1 MQIILASGSVTRK
14 LLLERIVG
22 NSFKIIPPDIDE
34 TQKIGEQPREL
45 AARLSNEKAQK
56 VISEIDLDDSIVIG
70 SDQVAYCDGR
80 ILEKKSHSDEIEEQI
95 MWQVGKKTEFFTGL
109 TVINSQNFICKTA
122 VIGSTVTYRD
132 KSIITNDSVK
142 KYIRKENPLNCAGGT
157 KFESGGIYFIKE
169 VSTQDPTA
177 LMGLPLIQL
186 CKFFNEFGLNPLN
199 L

>member
-14 LLLERIVG
+14 LLLERLVG
-22 NSFKIIPPDIDE
+22 SFKIIPPDINE
-34 TQKIGEQPREL
+34 TQKIGEQPRDL

-56 VISEIDLDDSIVIG
+56 IACDNGSEESIVIG

-80 ILEKKSHSDEIEEQI
+80 ILEKKSHFDEIEEQI
-95 MWQVGKKTEFFTGL
+95 MWQVGKKTEFFTSL
-109 TVINSQNFICKTA
+109 TVINNQNSICKTA
-122 VIGSTVTYRD
+122 VIESTVIYRD
-132 KSIITNDSVK
+132 KRIITNESVK

-157 KFESGGIYFIKE
+157 KFESGGICFIKE

-186 CKFFNEFGLNPLN
+186 CEFFNELGLNPLN

>member
-14 LLLERIVG
+14 LLLERLIG
-22 NSFKIIPPDIDE
+22 SFKIIPPDINE
-34 TQKIGEQPREL
+34 TQKIGEQPRDL

-56 VISEIDLDDSIVIG
+56 IACDNGPDESIVIG

-80 ILEKKSHSDEIEEQI
+80 ILEKKSHFDEIEEQI
-95 MWQVGKKTEFFTGL
+95 MWQVGKKTEFFTSL

-122 VIGSTVTYRD
+122 VIESTVIYRD
-132 KSIITNDSVK
+132 KSIITNESVK

-157 KFESGGIYFIKE
+157 KFESGGICFIKE

-186 CKFFNEFGLNPLN
+186 CEFFNEFGLNPLN

>member
-14 LLLERIVG
+14 LLLERLIG
-22 NSFKIIPPDIDE
+22 SFKIIPPDINE
-34 TQKIGEQPREL
+34 TQKIGEQPRDL
-45 AARLSNEKAQK
+45 AARLSDEKAK
-56 VISEIDLDDSIVIG
+56 KIARDNDLDESIVIG

-80 ILEKKSHSDEIEEQI
+80 ILEKKSDFDEIEEQI
-95 MWQVGKKTEFFTGL
+95 MWQVGKKTEFFTSL
-109 TVINSQNFICKTA
+109 TVMNSKNFICKTA
-122 VIGSTVTYRD
+122 VIESTVIYRD
-132 KSIITNDSVK
+132 KSIITNESVK

-157 KFESGGIYFIKE
+157 KFESGGICFIKE

-186 CKFFNEFGLNPLN
+186 CEFFNEFGLNPLN

>member
-14 LLLERIVG
+14 LLLERLIG
-22 NSFKIIPPDIDE
+22 SFKIIPPDINE
-34 TQKIGEQPREL
+34 TQKIGEQPRDL

-56 VISEIDLDDSIVIG
+56 IACDNGSEESIVIG

-80 ILEKKSHSDEIEEQI
+80 ILDKKTHFDEIEEQI
-95 MWQVGKKTEFFTGL
+95 MWQVGKKTEFFTSL

-122 VIGSTVTYRD
+122 VIESTVIYRD
-132 KSIITNDSVK
+132 KSIITNESVK

-157 KFESGGIYFIKE
+157 KFESGGICFIKE

-186 CKFFNEFGLNPLN
+186 CEFFNEFGLNPLN

>member
-14 LLLERIVG
+14 LLLERLIG
-22 NSFKIIPPDIDE
+22 SFKIIPPDINE
-34 TQKIGEQPREL
+34 TQKIGEQPRDL
-45 AARLSNEKAQK
+45 AARLSSEKAQK
-56 VISEIDLDDSIVIG
+56 IACDNRLDESIVIG

-80 ILEKKSHSDEIEEQI
+80 ILEKKSHFDEIEEQI
-95 MWQVGKKTEFFTGL
+95 MWQVGKKTEFFTSL

-122 VIGSTVTYRD
+122 VIESTVIYKD
-132 KSIITNDSVK
+132 KSVVTNESVK

-157 KFESGGIYFIKE
+157 KFESGGICFIKE

-186 CKFFNEFGLNPLN
+186 CEFFNEFGLNPLN

>member
-14 LLLERIVG
+14 LLLERLIG
-22 NSFKIIPPDIDE
+22 SFKIIPPDINE
-34 TQKIGEQPREL
+34 TQKIGEQPRDL

-56 VISEIDLDDSIVIG
+56 IARDNGHDESIVIG

-80 ILEKKSHSDEIEEQI
+80 ILEKKSDFDEIEEQI
-95 MWQVGKKTEFFTGL
+95 MWQVGKKTEFFTSL

-122 VIGSTVTYRD
+122 VIESTVIYRD
-132 KSIITNDSVK
+132 KSIITNESVK

-157 KFESGGIYFIKE
+157 KFESGGICFIKE

-186 CKFFNEFGLNPLN
+186 CEFFNEFGLNPLN

>member
-14 LLLERIVG
+14 LLLERLIG
-22 NSFKIIPPDIDE
+22 SFKIIPPDINE
-34 TQKIGEQPREL
+34 TQKIGEQPRDL

-56 VISEIDLDDSIVIG
+56 IACDNGLDESIVIG

-80 ILEKKSHSDEIEEQI
+80 ILEKKSDFDEIEEQI
-95 MWQVGKKTEFFTGL
+95 MWQVGKKTEFFTSL
-109 TVINSQNFICKTA
+109 TVINSKNFICKTA
-122 VIGSTVTYRD
+122 VIESTVIYRD
-132 KSIITNDSVK
+132 KSMITNESVK

-157 KFESGGIYFIKE
+157 KFESGGICFIKE

-186 CKFFNEFGLNPLN
+186 CEFFNEFGLDPLN

>member
-14 LLLERIVG
+14 LLLERLIG
-22 NSFKIIPPDIDE
+22 SFKIIPPDINE
-34 TQKIGEQPREL
+34 TQKIGEQPRDL
-45 AARLSNEKAQK
+45 AARLSSEKAQK
-56 VISEIDLDDSIVIG
+56 IACDNRLDESIVIG

-80 ILEKKSHSDEIEEQI
+80 ILEKKSHFDEIEEQI
-95 MWQVGKKTEFFTGL
+95 MWQVGKKTEFFTSL

-122 VIGSTVTYRD
+122 VIESTVIYRD
-132 KSIITNDSVK
+132 KSIITNESVK

-157 KFESGGIYFIKE
+157 KFESGGICFIKE

-186 CKFFNEFGLNPLN
+186 CEFFNEFGLNPLN

>member
-14 LLLERIVG
+14 LLLERLIG
-22 NSFKIIPPDIDE
+22 SFKIIPPDINE
-34 TQKIGEQPREL
+34 TQKIGEQPRDL

-56 VISEIDLDDSIVIG
+56 IACDNEVEESIVIG

-80 ILEKKSHSDEIEEQI
+80 ILEKKSHFDEIEEQI
-95 MWQVGKKTEFFTGL
+95 MWQIGKKTEFFTSL
-109 TVINSQNFICKTA
+109 TVINSQNFICKSA
-122 VIGSTVTYRD
+122 VIESTVIYRD
-132 KSIITNDSVK
+132 KSIITSESVK
-142 KYIRKENPLNCAGGT
+142 EYIRKENPLNCAGGT
-157 KFESGGIYFIKE
+157 KFESGGICFIKE

-186 CKFFNEFGLNPLN
+186 CDFFNEFGLNPLN

>member
-14 LLLERIVG
+14 LLLERLIG
-22 NSFKIIPPDIDE
+22 SFKIIPPDINE
-34 TQKIGEQPREL
+34 TQKIGEQPRDL

-56 VISEIDLDDSIVIG
+56 IACDNGSEESIVIG

-80 ILEKKSHSDEIEEQI
+80 ILDKKTHFDEIEEQI
-95 MWQVGKKTEFFTGL
+95 MWQVGKKTEFFTSL
-109 TVINSQNFICKTA
+109 TVINSQNFICKSA
-122 VIGSTVTYRD
+122 VIESTVIYRD
-132 KSIITNDSVK
+132 KSMITNESVK

-157 KFESGGIYFIKE
+157 KFESGGICFIKE

-186 CKFFNEFGLNPLN
+186 CEFFNEFGLNPLN

>member
-14 LLLERIVG
+14 LLLERLVD
-22 NSFKIIPPDIDE
+22 SFKIIPPDINE
-34 TQKIGEQPREL
+34 TQKIDEQPRDL

-56 VISEIDLDDSIVIG
+56 VASDSGLDESIVIG

-80 ILEKKSHSDEIEEQI
+80 ILEKKSNFDEIEEQI
-95 MWQVGKKTEFFTGL
+95 MWQVGKKTEFFTSL
-109 TVINSQNFICKTA
+109 TVINNQNSICKTA
-122 VIGSTVTYRD
+122 VIESTVIYRD
-132 KSIITNDSVK
+132 KRIITNESVK
-142 KYIRKENPLNCAGGT
+142 KYIRKENPVNCAGGT
-157 KFESGGIYFIKE
+157 KFESGGICFIKE

-186 CKFFNEFGLNPLN
+186 CEFFNELGLNPLN

>member
-14 LLLERIVG
+14 LLLERLIG
-22 NSFKIIPPDIDE
+22 SFKIIPPDINE
-34 TQKIGEQPREL
+34 TQKIGEQPRDL

-56 VISEIDLDDSIVIG
+56 IACDNGSEESIVIG

-80 ILEKKSHSDEIEEQI
+80 ILDKKTHFDEIEEQI
-95 MWQVGKKTEFFTGL
+95 MWQVGKKTEFFTSL

-122 VIGSTVTYRD
+122 VIESTVIYRD
-132 KSIITNDSVK
+132 KSIITNESVK

-157 KFESGGIYFIKE
+157 KFESGGICFIKE

-177 LMGLPLIQL
+177 LMGLPLIRL
-186 CKFFNEFGLNPLN
+186 CEFFNEFGLDPLN

>member
-14 LLLERIVG
+14 LLLERLVG
-22 NSFKIIPPDIDE
+22 SFKIIPPDINE
-34 TQKIGEQPREL
+34 TQKIGEQPRDL

-56 VISEIDLDDSIVIG
+56 IACDNGPDESIVIG

-80 ILEKKSHSDEIEEQI
+80 ILDKKIHFDEIEEQI
-95 MWQVGKKTEFFTGL
+95 MWQVGKKTEFFTSL

-122 VIGSTVTYRD
+122 VIESTVIYRD
-132 KSIITNDSVK
+132 KSIITNESVK

-157 KFESGGIYFIKE
+157 KFESGGICFIKE

-186 CKFFNEFGLNPLN
+186 CEFFNEFGLDPLN

>member
-14 LLLERIVG
+14 LLLERLVG
-22 NSFKIIPPDIDE
+22 SFKIIPPDINE
-34 TQKIGEQPREL
+34 TQKIGEQPRDL

-56 VISEIDLDDSIVIG
+56 VASDSGLDESIVIG

-80 ILEKKSHSDEIEEQI
+80 ILEKKSHFDEIEEQI
-95 MWQVGKKTEFFTGL
+95 MWQVGKKTEFFTSL
-109 TVINSQNFICKTA
+109 TVINSKNFICKTA
-122 VIGSTVTYRD
+122 VIESTVIYRD
-132 KSIITNDSVK
+132 KSIITNESVK

-157 KFESGGIYFIKE
+157 KFESGGICFIKE

-186 CKFFNEFGLNPLN
+186 CEFFNELGLNPLN

>member
-1 MQIILASGSVTRK
+1 MQIILASGSITRK
-14 LLLERIVG
+14 LLLARLIG
-22 NSFKIIPPDIDE
+22 SFKIIPPDINE
-34 TQKIGEQPREL
+34 TQKIGEQPRDL

-56 VISEIDLDDSIVIG
+56 VAYDNGPDESLVIG

-80 ILEKKSHSDEIEEQI
+80 ILEKKSHFDEIEEQI
-95 MWQVGKKTEFFTGL
+95 MWQVGKKTEFFTSL

-122 VIGSTVTYRD
+122 VIESTVIYRD
-132 KSIITNDSVK
+132 KSIITNESVK
-142 KYIRKENPLNCAGGT
+142 KYILKENPLNCAGGT
-157 KFESGGIYFIKE
+157 KFESGGICFIKE

-186 CKFFNEFGLNPLN
+186 CEFFNEFGLDPLN

>member
-14 LLLERIVG
+14 LLLERLIG
-22 NSFKIIPPDIDE
+22 SFKIIPPDINE
-34 TQKIGEQPREL
+34 TQKIDEQPRDL

-56 VISEIDLDDSIVIG
+56 VASDSGLDESIVIG

-80 ILEKKSHSDEIEEQI
+80 ILEKKSHFDEIEEQI
-95 MWQVGKKTEFFTGL
+95 MWQVGKKTEFFTSL
-109 TVINSQNFICKTA
+109 TVINNQNSICKTA
-122 VIGSTVTYRD
+122 VIESTVIYRD
-132 KSIITNDSVK
+132 KRIITNESVK

-157 KFESGGIYFIKE
+157 KFESGGICFIKE

-177 LMGLPLIQL
+177 LMGLPLIRL
-186 CKFFNEFGLNPLN
+186 CEFFNEFGLDPLN

>member
-14 LLLERIVG
+14 LLLERLID
-22 NSFKIIPPDIDE
+22 SFKIIPPDINE
-34 TQKIGEQPREL
+34 TQKIGEQPRDL

-56 VISEIDLDDSIVIG
+56 IACDNGSEESIVIG

-80 ILEKKSHSDEIEEQI
+80 ILDKKTHIDEIEEQI
-95 MWQVGKKTEFFTGL
+95 MWQIGKKTEFFTSL
-109 TVINSQNFICKTA
+109 TVINSKNFICKTA
-122 VIGSTVTYRD
+122 VIESTVIYRD
-132 KSIITNDSVK
+132 KSMITNESVK

-157 KFESGGIYFIKE
+157 KFESGGICFIKE

-186 CKFFNEFGLNPLN
+186 CEFFNEFGLDPLN

>member
-1 MQIILASGSVTRK
+1 MQIILASGSFTRK
-14 LLLERIVG
+14 LLLERLVD
-22 NSFKIIPPDIDE
+22 SFKIIPPDIDE
-34 TQKIGEQPREL
+34 TQKIGEQPRDL

-56 VISEIDLDDSIVIG
+56 IASDIGLNKSIVIG

-80 ILEKKSHSDEIEEQI
+80 ILEKKSHFDEIEEQI
-95 MWQVGKKTEFFTGL
+95 MWQVGKKTEFFTSL

-122 VIGSTVTYRD
+122 VIESTVIYRD
-132 KSIITNDSVK
+132 KSIITNESVK

-157 KFESGGIYFIKE
+157 KFESGGIFFIKA

-177 LMGLPLIQL
+177 LMGLPLIKL
-186 CKFFNEFGLNPLN
+186 CQFFNEFGLNPLN

>member
-14 LLLERIVG
+14 LLLERLVG
-22 NSFKIIPPDIDE
+22 SFKIIPPDINE
-34 TQKIGEQPREL
+34 TQKIGEQPRDL

-56 VISEIDLDDSIVIG
+56 IACDNGSEESIVIG

-80 ILEKKSHSDEIEEQI
+80 ILDKKTHFDEIEEQI
-95 MWQVGKKTEFFTGL
+95 MWQVGKKTEFFTSL
-109 TVINSQNFICKTA
+109 TVINSQNFICKSA
-122 VIGSTVTYRD
+122 VIESTVIYRD
-132 KSIITNDSVK
+132 KSMITNESVK

-157 KFESGGIYFIKE
+157 KFESGGICFIKE

-186 CKFFNEFGLNPLN
+186 CEFFNEFGLNPLN

>member
-14 LLLERIVG
+14 LLLERLVG
-22 NSFKIIPPDIDE
+22 SFKIIPPDINE
-34 TQKIGEQPREL
+34 TQKIGEQPRDL

-56 VISEIDLDDSIVIG
+56 IACDNGPDESIVIG

-80 ILEKKSHSDEIEEQI
+80 ILDKKIHFDEIEEQI
-95 MWQVGKKTEFFTGL
+95 MWQVGKKTEFFTSL

-122 VIGSTVTYRD
+122 VIESTVIYRD
-132 KSIITNDSVK
+132 KSIITNESVK

-157 KFESGGIYFIKE
+157 KFESGGICFIKE

-186 CKFFNEFGLNPLN
+186 CEFFNEFGLNPLN

>member
-14 LLLERIVG
+14 LLLERLVG
-22 NSFKIIPPDIDE
+22 SFKIIPPDINE
-34 TQKIGEQPREL
+34 TQKIGEQPRDL

-56 VISEIDLDDSIVIG
+56 VASDSGLDESIVIG

-80 ILEKKSHSDEIEEQI
+80 ILEKKSHFDEIEEQI
-95 MWQVGKKTEFFTGL
+95 MWQVGKKTEFFTSL
-109 TVINSQNFICKTA
+109 TVINNQNSICKTA
-122 VIGSTVTYRD
+122 VIESTVIYRD
-132 KSIITNDSVK
+132 KSIITNESVK

-157 KFESGGIYFIKE
+157 KFESGGICFIKE

-186 CKFFNEFGLNPLN
+186 CEFFNELGLNPLN

>member
-14 LLLERIVG
+14 LLLERLIG
-22 NSFKIIPPDIDE
+22 SFKIIPPDINE
-34 TQKIGEQPREL
+34 TQKIGEQPRDL
-45 AARLSNEKAQK
+45 AARLSSEKAQK
-56 VISEIDLDDSIVIG
+56 IACDNRLDESIVIG

-80 ILEKKSHSDEIEEQI
+80 ILEKKSHFDEIEEQI
-95 MWQVGKKTEFFTGL
+95 MWQIGKKTEFFTSL

-122 VIGSTVTYRD
+122 VIESTVIYKD
-132 KSIITNDSVK
+132 KSVVTNESVK

-157 KFESGGIYFIKE
+157 KFESGGICFIKE

-186 CKFFNEFGLNPLN
+186 CEFFNEFGLNPLN